1 MCETASKITKSVSI
15 LHAIRWI
22 AQAWEADRPEAVKN
36 CFRKAG
42 ILYESCSVVSRLYE
56 ERDPFEDVNIAVSAD
71 TREMEALMSQ
81 IGPTEGS
88 CSVTEFVSGDDDLPV
103 CFELDDDQWEEQLF
117 HLLILQQPSLPQSM
131 NLKKK
136 N

>member
-42 ILYESCSVVSRLYE
+42 ILYESCSVVSR
-56 ERDPFEDVNIAVSAD
+56 FEDVNIAISAD

-131 NLKKK
+131 NLK
-136 N
+136 NNN